1 MNDEM
6 YIRLD
11 DTGITVSSSRSEFD
25 KKPVRLMETE
35 SVKTGG
41 RITMDCFYNFKFIIL
56 VMLLACTPLVL
67 GLNDAFPSVEEVRA
81 ERHERVM
88 KAVAK
93 RCAKQNVEKVLV
105 TTLGMTKTINCG
117 EVS

>member
-35 SVKTGG
+35 PVIIRS
-41 RITMDCFYNFKFIIL
+41 RITMDSFYNFKFITL
-56 VMLLACTPLVL
+56 VMLLASVPFAF
-67 GLNDAFPSVEEVRA
+67 GISDAFPSADEVRV
-81 ERHERVM
+81 EREARVM

-93 RCAKQNVEKVLV
+93 RCAKPNVEKVLI
-105 TTLGMTKTINCG
+105 TTMGITKTINCG